1 MEGWLAL
8 THPPITALPSL
19 PADQF
24 EDVRRRTIFECCKW
38 DAQSEDVSIL
48 APFPFVISKHECD
61 TLFKFAESLAQES
74 EAAEREL
81 LYRPDLH
88 KILGLPRAL
97 RRAIQK
103 GRQDSNTVHP
113 RVIRFDFH
121 ATTEGWRISEA
132 NSDVPGG
139 FIEGSGFTFIMS
151 AFFNTC
157 FVPPCPAAAYADA
170 ISNAARSQTIAL
182 VHATAYTDDRQVMQ
196 FLERFL
202 KARGLSCIFA
212 SPKHVTWRKSEA
224 FVRVG
229 STETM
234 VGAVIRFFPAD
245 WLPSVA
251 SGTELSHWMFGTTS
265 PVSNPAIALLTQS
278 KRFPLVWDELDC
290 DLSTWRALLPET
302 KHPSDLIAVGSRDWV
317 LKPVWGRVG
326 GDVAVAGGT
335 SEPEFK
341 RIVKL
346 AKTRPSAWALQ
357 RRFEALPVETDTGTV
372 YPCLGIYTVN
382 GKAAGIYARAARKPL
397 VDEYAQDVAVL
408 IRRNQNEV
416 TQ

>member
-8 THPPITALPSL
+8 THSPVIALPSL
-19 PADQF
+19 PADQY

-38 DAQSEDVSIL
+38 DAQSEDIPIL
-48 APFPFVISKHECD
+48 APFPFVISKGECE
-61 TLFKFAESLAQES
+61 TLFPLAESLAKET

-81 LYRPDLH
+81 QSRPDLH
-88 KILGLPRAL
+88 NILALPKAL
-97 RRAIQK
+97 KKAM
-103 GRQDSNTVHP
+103 RQDHENPNIAHP

-121 ATTEGWRISEA
+121 PTAEGWRISEA

-139 FIEGSGFTFIMS
+139 FIEASGFTSVMS
-151 AFFNTC
+151 ASFSGHFA
-157 FVPPCPAAAYADA
+157 PPCPTAAYADA
-170 ISNAARSQTIAL
+170 ISNAAQSQTIAL

-196 FLERFL
+196 FLNGFL
-202 KARGLSCIFA
+202 NARGLSCIFA
-212 SPKHVTWRKSEA
+212 SPKHVTWRESRA

-229 STETM
+229 SSEVQ
-234 VGAVIRFFPAD
+234 VGAVVRFFPAD

-251 SGTELSHWMFGTTS
+251 SGPELAHWVFGMAT
-265 PVSNPAIALLTQS
+265 PVSNPAVALLTQS
-278 KRFPLVWDELDC
+278 KRFPLVWNELDC

-302 KHPSDLIAVGSRDWV
+302 KHPSDLKALGSSDWV

-326 GDVAVAGGT
+326 GDVAIAGGT
-335 SEPEFK
+335 PEPEFQ
-341 RIVKL
+341 RIVRL
-346 AKTRPSAWALQ
+346 AKKHPAEWISQ
-357 RRFEALPVETDTGTV
+357 RRFEALPIETDTGIV
-372 YPCLGIYTVN
+372 YPCLGVYTVN

-408 IRRNQNEV
+408 IRPGQEGV